1 MTKQEFDV
9 RLAGDK
15 TVTDEQYKL
24 IEYVYTHHPA
34 ISNISGKDQ
43 IAILYDMFGMTV
55 IKDMYPRAHR
65 AEELE
70 KEMRAAKI
78 RLDNLNNAY
87 DMLSQGEWTD
97 VPGVTDNM
105 EG

>member
-1 MTKQEFDV
+1 MTKQEFEV
-9 RLAGDK
+9 RLTGEK
-15 TVTDEQYKL
+15 TVTDEQYKE
-24 IEYVYTHHPA
+24 IEYVYNYYPA

-70 KEMRAAKI
+70 REI
-78 RLDNLNNAY
+78 REARIKLDNLTNTY
-87 DMLSQGEWTD
+87 YMLEHGEWPD
-97 VPGVTDNM
+97 VPDVTD
-105 EG
+105 